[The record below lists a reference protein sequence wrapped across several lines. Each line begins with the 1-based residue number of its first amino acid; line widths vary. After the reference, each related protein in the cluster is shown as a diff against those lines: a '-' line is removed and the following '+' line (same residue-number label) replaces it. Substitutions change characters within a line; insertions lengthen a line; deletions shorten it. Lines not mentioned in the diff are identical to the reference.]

1 MEENTMS
8 EMTGQ
13 ELAQRAQS
21 YVKSLQEDNPL
32 QQTYQ
37 KNPYAVLAGAAG
49 IGYLLGGGL
58 RTPFTRRIVKMGMR
72 AVLIPLVATQ
82 VKAFIQPQAPSGESR

>member
-1 MEENTMS
+1 MS
-8 EMTGQ
+8 ESQ
-13 ELAQRAQS
+13 EIAKRAQT

-32 QQTYQ
+32 GRTYQ
-37 KNPYAVLAGAAG
+37 QNPYAILAGAAG
-49 IGYLLGGGL
+49 LGYLIGGGL

-82 VKAFIQPQAPSGESR
+82 VKAFIQPQAPSDESR